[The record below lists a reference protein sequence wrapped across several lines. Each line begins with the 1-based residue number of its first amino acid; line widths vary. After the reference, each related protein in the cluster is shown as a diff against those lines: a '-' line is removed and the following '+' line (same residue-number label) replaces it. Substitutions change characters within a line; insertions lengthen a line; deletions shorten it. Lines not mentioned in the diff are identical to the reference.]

1 MLWFKNKGAEDDVC
15 ISTRIRLARNENKTP
30 FAPLYTPEQALQI
43 ASNVRLALNEN
54 DFEFL
59 NLDNAPEINVKA
71 LVEEHMIS
79 PEMTKGKNKSVMLDK
94 NSTVSIM
101 MGEEDHIRLQVILPG
116 LQLEDAYKKADELD
130 RLIAKKIN
138 YAYHEEYGFLT
149 KCATNTGTGMRA
161 SVMLYLPAIRM
172 AGKMNQLI
180 GEVGK
185 LGLTF
190 RGVYGEG
197 SDSKGDMYQL
207 SNQITLGASEE
218 KIIEKLKNITHQI
231 IKTERELRDKF
242 LEANKDE
249 LEDKIWRAY
258 GTLKYAKKLS
268 SGECSSLLSTV
279 KLGIC
284 LGIIKDIT
292 QDKINEL
299 IVTTEPAHISL
310 SANKPLT
317 SEGRDKYRAK
327 LINDSL

>member
-1 MLWFKNKGAEDDVC
+1 MTF
-15 ISTRIRLARNENKTP
+15 
-30 FAPLYTPEQALQI
+30 QI
-43 ASNVRLALNEN
+43 IL
-54 DFEFL
+54 
-59 NLDNAPEINVKA
+59 
-71 LVEEHMIS
+71 
-79 PEMTKGKNKSVMLDK
+79 SVLLDK

-130 RLIAKKIN
+130 GLIAKKIN

-149 KCATNTGTGMRA
+149 RCATNTGTGMRA
-161 SVMLYLPAIRM
+161 SVMLYLPAIKM

-180 GEVGK
+180 GEAGK

-218 KIIEKLKNITHQI
+218 KIIEKLKNITDQI

-242 LEANKDE
+242 LNANKDE

-268 SGECSSLLSTV
+268 SGECSNLLSTV

-299 IVTTEPAHISL
+299 IVTAETAHISL
-310 SANKPLT
+310 AANESLSP
-317 SEGRDKYRAK
+317 EERDKYRAK
-327 LINDSL
+327 LINESL